1 MSKKKSGKNKS
12 GVELDPQAQLE
23 HLAEVVGSS
32 AQQVWLA
39 GMGAVARAQAE
50 GSKLFD
56 SLVKDGRAM
65 ERQARKAGSAQA
77 EQLRNVMEDRVA
89 DARGRANAAWA
100 RLEQGFDTRVQETL
114 ARVGVVTRADLAAL
128 SARIDALA
136 ATVAKPAGGPR
147 NAVRKAPAA
156 ASPRKATAR
165 KAPVRAA
172 APGRKAPAK
181 RAPAKTVRKPP
192 RA

>member
-136 ATVAKPAGGPR
+136 ATVATPAGGPR
-147 NAVRKAPAA
+147 KAVRKAPAA

-172 APGRKAPAK
+172 APGRKTPAK